1 MLRSFSHVSEPY
13 PTQILFPNPLFS
25 NPTLILCFIST
36 NSRSPHPLAHQIST
50 HYRNFVNESYSTNMS
65 ESVMR
70 AMEHPSLS
78 DIAGSSPPEMPE
90 KTLSQILK
98 RALSTSVV
106 STFATRMG
114 RSALQS
120 TRKADCLRMIGLG
133 SCGTVFEIP
142 GTELAYK
149 KGANEVGIWGDFCR
163 TNKVHNAVRDV
174 REMMHKAFP
183 NSVIP
188 KTPMCHSYHLI
199 SDDEFWSANLQLFPE
214 THRTKQ
220 PLFMVDKILPLP
232 REIREDLIKLYFDED
247 EAVQKQALDDEENE
261 HCLVRVYLGERYS
274 HSHHSQEYD
283 TLRNFPLR
291 LDMMEEINLDVF
303 QLAIE
308 MAIGLATL
316 HWQAC
321 VDGMDTEFV
330 IGSSATWDVERPRA
344 YDDVKSPPHNV
355 ETVDFKR
362 KALHLWMLDF
372 DKATTI
378 ELTEHGVDK
387 KLVPAFLGND
397 PYYPRPQVDEELWDV
412 FCNVYLEASEVI
424 LRRKKVKKAI
434 LDLPQRFLNEV
445 VRVLK
450 EHVD

>member
-1 MLRSFSHVSEPY
+1 MH
-13 PTQILFPNPLFS
+13 
-25 NPTLILCFIST
+25 
-36 NSRSPHPLAHQIST
+36 
-50 HYRNFVNESYSTNMS
+50 
-65 ESVMR
+65 
-70 AMEHPSLS
+70 AMEYPSLS
-78 DIAGSSPPEMPE
+78 EIAGSSSPEMPE
-90 KTLSQILK
+90 KTLSQRLK

-106 STFATRMG
+106 STYATRIG
-114 RSALQS
+114 RAALQS
-120 TRKADCLRMIGLG
+120 TRKAECFRTIGLG

-149 KGANEVGIWGDFCR
+149 KGTNEAGIWGDFCR

-174 REMMHKAFP
+174 REMMQVAFP

-188 KTPMCHSYHLI
+188 KTPMCHSYHLV

-274 HSHHSQEYD
+274 HSHHPQEYD
-283 TLRNFPLR
+283 TLRNFLLR
-291 LDMMEEINLDVF
+291 LDMMEELNLDIF

-330 IGSSATWDVERPRA
+330 IGSSATWDIERLRA
-344 YDDVKSPPHNV
+344 YDDVKSLPHNV
-355 ETVDFKR
+355 ETVGFKR

-372 DKATTI
+372 DKATMI
-378 ELTEHGVDK
+378 ELTEHDVDK

-397 PYYPRPQVDEELWDV
+397 PYYPRPQVDEELWDD
-412 FCNVYLEASEVI
+412 FCDVYLEASGSFYEGKG
-424 LRRKKVKKAI
+424 LRKRC
-434 LDLPQRFLNEV
+434 
-445 VRVLK
+445 
-450 EHVD
+450 

>member
-1 MLRSFSHVSEPY
+1 
-13 PTQILFPNPLFS
+13 
-25 NPTLILCFIST
+25 
-36 NSRSPHPLAHQIST
+36 
-50 HYRNFVNESYSTNMS
+50 MS
-65 ESVMR
+65 ESVMD
-70 AMEHPSLS
+70 AMEYPSWAE
-78 DIAGSSPPEMPE
+78 IPGSSAPEMSE
-90 KTLSQILK
+90 KTLSQRLK

-106 STFATRMG
+106 PTFAPRMG
-114 RSALQS
+114 CAALQS
-120 TRKADCLRMIGLG
+120 TRKAECLRTIGLG

-149 KGANEVGIWGDFCR
+149 KGTNEAGIWGDFCR
-163 TNKVHNAVRDV
+163 TNKVHNAVRNV
-174 REMMHKAFP
+174 REMMHSAFP

-199 SDDEFWSANLQLFPE
+199 SDDEFWSTNLQLFPE

-232 REIREDLIKLYFDED
+232 REIREDLIKLYFDQD
-247 EAVQKQALDDEENE
+247 EAVQKEALDDEENE

-291 LDMMEEINLDVF
+291 LDMMEELNLDIL
-303 QLAIE
+303 QLATE

-330 IGSSATWDVERPRA
+330 IGSSATWDTQRPRA

-355 ETVDFKR
+355 EVINFKR
-362 KALHLWMLDF
+362 RALHLWMLDF
-372 DKATTI
+372 DKADDI
-378 ELTEHGVDK
+378 ELTEHDVDK

-397 PYYPRPQVDEELWDV
+397 PYYPGCMLMRSCGTSFVT
-412 FCNVYLEASEVI
+412 YT
-424 LRRKKVKKAI
+424 
-434 LDLPQRFLNEV
+434 
-445 VRVLK
+445 
-450 EHVD
+450 